1 MNFAQD
7 KPHSL
12 RLQRSLH
19 SKEYL
24 FESRL
29 QKFVGSKIQR
39 GEGSFLL
46 FQLKPPNCFA
56 SGQRILDFID
66 VGIYTAY
73 KFGNN
78 QCQSR
83 VYQESVQFLLH
94 TAGQISQGQ
103 APLILELCLLGKS
116 KVGTSFKERLCLFYK
131 ESDSNLNPDFVF
143 LLCRFIFLLCCQ
155 VVF

>member
-24 FESRL
+24 FQSRL
-29 QKFVGSKIQR
+29 QKFVGQKIQR
-39 GEGSFLL
+39 GEGNFLL

-66 VGIYTAY
+66 VGIYRLQIREQLVS
-73 KFGNN
+73 K
-78 QCQSR
+78 SR
-83 VYQESVQFLLH
+83 LPRKRLVFTSCSRSNFSRAA
-94 TAGQISQGQ
+94 T
-103 APLILELCLLGKS
+103 ELCPPGKS
-116 KVGTSFKERLCLFYK
+116 KVGTSFKEPLSFYR
-131 ESDSNLNPDFVF
+131 ESDSNLNTDFVF